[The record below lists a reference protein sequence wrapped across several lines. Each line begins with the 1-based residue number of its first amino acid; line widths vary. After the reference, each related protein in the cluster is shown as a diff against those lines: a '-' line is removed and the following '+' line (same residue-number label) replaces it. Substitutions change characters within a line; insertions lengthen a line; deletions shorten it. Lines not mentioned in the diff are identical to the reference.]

1 MYYTQVSFPMGK
13 ILLIKSN
20 KGLSIAKYLKAPNEA
35 GKLLSFLKNS
45 SFTLKENDKLFKPE
59 KELFYEYFN
68 GKQTDF
74 TCVPIDFISGTP
86 FQKKVWLETRKIPYG
101 KTEAYKSIGEKLGQ
115 KGFQSIGQALSRN
128 PLIIIVPCHRV
139 LKSDGTLGGFSAG
152 LKLKDYLLRLEQ
164 GNVPI

>member
-1 MYYTQVSFPMGK
+1 MGK

-35 GKLLSFLKNS
+35 GNLFSFLKNS
-45 SFTLKENDKLFKPE
+45 SFTLKENDELFKLE
-59 KELFYEYFN
+59 KELFYEYFI
-68 GKQTDF
+68 GKQKDF
-74 TCVPIDFISGTP
+74 TSLPIDFISGTP

-101 KTEAYKSIGEKLGQ
+101 KTETYKSIGEKLGQ

-164 GNVPI
+164 GNVCI